1 MRCGILIIGSL
12 LWDDKNDRPAWR
24 QARLDIGSQVPVRAP
39 FYYGRKSEKR
49 GDTFSMSFGTG
60 KPSAQGIIVPCV
72 AKIAGIAELIE
83 EAKALWRA
91 EDAKAN
97 AGQIHKSWGC
107 VGALFNPKVT
117 DRKLA
122 SDWSDYFRRVDAP
135 GVSVIGADG
144 RLGIP
149 WPVTLGGKPADLD
162 VILATATKPE
172 ADRPTARDVAD
183 AWIAQTGG
191 HENYFFENVRHGI
204 RTPDD
209 GDIWCRIEEQ
219 SPSWLKPEAHKQA
232 VDILRAER
240 VAREASPWAN
250 WLRRL
255 LLSIRRA
262 FSVIDQA

>member
-12 LWDDKNDRPAWR
+12 LWDDSNDRAAWR
-24 QARLDIGSQVPVRAP
+24 EARLKIVSQVPVRAP
-39 FYYGRKSEKR
+39 FYYGRKSGEKR
-49 GDTFSMSFGTG
+49 GHTFTMTFGTG
-60 KPSAQGIIVPCV
+60 KSSAQGIIVPCV
-72 AKIAGIAELIE
+72 AKIAGIADLIE
-83 EAKALWRA
+83 EANALWRA
-91 EDAKAN
+91 EDANAT
-97 AGQIHKSWGC
+97 AGQIYKSWGC

-117 DRKLA
+117 DQKLA
-122 SDWSDYFRRVDAP
+122 ADWADHFRRVRAQ

-149 WPVTLGGKPADLD
+149 WPVTLGREPADFD

-191 HENYFFENVRHGI
+191 HENYFFENVLHGI

-209 GDIWCRIEEQ
+209 GDIWCRIQER

-240 VAREASPWAN
+240 VVREAASRAN

-255 LLSIRRA
+255 LLSIRQA
-262 FSVIDQA
+262 FGA